1 MFRFNPFD
9 HDREIDPE
17 VVTPEEIEAVSDD
30 MLELEE
36 EYMPKTKK
44 FKPEGAFVDLFGQQS
59 MGSPKKKKPVAVGL
73 SKEEIREVLADVRE
87 EVRGMKLPKRRV
99 SGKSQ
104 VRFKITPAHVAKAK
118 AILKIGKKR
127 GRPTAEAV
135 AKRLLA
141 KKVLK
146 AAGINPDKYLAGLR
160 YNKYVKGHAKP
171 AKPAK
176 KSKAKS
182 AKKSPAKRGKKTT
195 TRMPKMTRMEALR
208 MIAKHK
214 RGRPGKLLDAAY
226 KVICGK

>member
-17 VVTPEEIEAVSDD
+17 VLTPEEIEAVSDD

-36 EYMPKTKK
+36 EYMPR
-44 FKPEGAFVDLFGQQS
+44 
-59 MGSPKKKKPVAVGL
+59 KPVAVGL
-73 SKEEIREVLADVRE
+73 SNEEIREVLADVRE

-99 SGKSQ
+99 SGKK
-104 VRFKITPAHVAKAK
+104 KITPAHVAKAK
-118 AILKIGKKR
+118 AILKIGKR

-141 KKVLK
+141 KRVLK
-146 AAGINPDKYLAGLR
+146 AAGINPEKYLASLR

-171 AKPAK
+171 AKKKGKAKAAKKTPAK
-176 KSKAKS
+176 KSKAKA
-182 AKKSPAKRGKKTT
+182 AKKGKKTV
-195 TRMPKMTRMEALR
+195 RMPKLTRMEALR